1 MVNSRWESGVQ
12 LVQAVYDTTVGWW
25 LVTGDDV
32 DSWRRAP
39 IREENTDDVVCR

>member
-12 LVQAVYDTTVGWW
+12 LVLDTTVGWL

-39 IREENTDDVVCR
+39 IREETADDVVCR